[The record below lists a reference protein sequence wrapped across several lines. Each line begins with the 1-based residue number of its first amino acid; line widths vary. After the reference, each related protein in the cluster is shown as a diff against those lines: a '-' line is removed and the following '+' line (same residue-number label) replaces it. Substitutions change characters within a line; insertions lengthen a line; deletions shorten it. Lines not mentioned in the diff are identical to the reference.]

1 MSILSSDPY
10 WIGHFVVLLMYV
22 LVEEFGMQQA
32 MTPEEPKVLAHNEK
46 EKLEE
51 ELRIRRKA

>member
-1 MSILSSDPY
+1 M
-10 WIGHFVVLLMYV
+10 LLMYV